1 MIHHPAWA
9 VCTTMPTA
17 TARINNQKQ
26 KKQSD
31 MKRYRLIEYAYL
43 ATLVLGFTAC
53 SQDELV
59 DGSPVNGTPVTFTAS
74 GIAMQQSAATRATT
88 DGTWEADMTV
98 GIKISGMNSELPK
111 AYTVKPNADDNTK
124 ATLSAADA
132 ANPFYWQSSTES
144 VAVTAWWPYA
154 DGQTEPSEVI
164 VEADQSTRAN
174 YDASDYIMVQEDVKY
189 SEPTLTFEHR
199 TAKVTINIQ
208 MSREN
213 STASV
218 SDLKLCNLTGVKDG
232 ATQVT
237 PYQPDKNV
245 ATFEALLPEQTIAAD
260 TQFLSLQLDGHSFT
274 YTWTASQGY
283 ELKAGYNTI
292 FTFTLANKDIV
303 FEGCTLEEW
312 TVQEIQGN
320 TGPSTL
326 DFIVED
332 GTYKVYTE
340 AGLKV
345 WADHVKAGHW
355 STNLT
360 LMNDIIM
367 TSPASGSSNWTPIG
381 RSSQTSLNYTTYTGT
396 IEGNGY
402 TIDNMVVNEPS
413 SYRASMVVALGE
425 GGTIRNLTIGSGSY
439 FSSRY
444 YASSLVVDNNGGK
457 VINCHSA
464 ATVEGKITSV
474 RTGVDFSVGG
484 VVANNWSDDG
494 KNSYVIGCSF
504 SGQVIADANNLEEY
518 FFVGGVVAN
527 SGTAVG
533 NNSNRAHVVGC
544 INTGGVTFQSAGS
557 STVSHVGGVVGSN
570 YQNHGLAVVTGCVM
584 TGKMTFSNVEKRRP
598 WYSAFDATIGEI
610 ADATATHVYYTGGSI
625 ESNYSNP
632 YRTTYAKYDA
642 LLEVDGTDPTWETAT
657 ANINTAIKDW
667 NASNGDLCPYHF
679 EQTNGTNQ
687 PPTLVDG
694 APN

>member
-1 MIHHPAWA
+1 
-9 VCTTMPTA
+9 MPTA
-17 TARINNQKQ
+17 TARINNLKQ
-26 KKQSD
+26 KKYND

-43 ATLVLGFTAC
+43 ATLVLGVTAC
-53 SQDELV
+53 SQDELS
-59 DGSPVNGTPVTFTAS
+59 SPTGGVEGAMTFTAS

-98 GIKISGMNSELPK
+98 GIKISGMNNELPK

-124 ATLSAADA
+124 ATLAAADA
-132 ANPFYWQSSTES
+132 ENPFYWQSMTAP
-144 VAVTAWWPYA
+144 VNVTAWWPYA

-174 YDASDYIMVQEDVKY
+174 YDASDYIMAQQDVKY
-189 SEPTLTFEHR
+189 SKPTLTFEHR

-208 MSREN
+208 MSREG

-245 ATFEALLPEQTIAAD
+245 ATFEALLPEQTIAAG

-274 YTWTASQGY
+274 YTWTASLGY

-292 FTFTLANKDIV
+292 FTFTLANKDII
-303 FEGCTLEEW
+303 FEGCTLVGW
-312 TVQEIQGN
+312 LDGKGSQGN
-320 TGPSTL
+320 TGPSRL

-340 AGLKV
+340 AGLKA
-345 WADHVKAGHW
+345 WADYVNAGNW

-402 TIDNMVVNEPS
+402 TIDNMVVNEPN

-425 GGTIRNLTIGSGSY
+425 GGTIRNLTIGSGSH
-439 FSSRY
+439 FSSSY

-457 VINCHSA
+457 IINCHSA

-474 RTGVDFSVGG
+474 MSGVDFSVGG
-484 VVANNWSDDG
+484 VVANNCSGDG
-494 KNSYVIGCSF
+494 GKSYVIGCSF
-504 SGQVIADANNLEEY
+504 SGQVIADANNLEED
-518 FFVGGVVAN
+518 FFVGGVVG
-527 SGTAVG
+527 SSWTAAG
-533 NNSNRAHVVGC
+533 DGSNRAHVVGC
-544 INTGGVTFQSAGS
+544 INTGGVTFKNAGS
-557 STVSHVGGVVGSN
+557 TTVSHVGGVVGSN
-570 YQNHGLAVVTGCVM
+570 YQKHGLAVVTGCVM
-584 TGKMTFSNVEKRRP
+584 TGKMTFSNVEKRHP

-610 ADATATHVYYTGGSI
+610 YSEATATHVYYTGGSI
-625 ESNYSNP
+625 ESEWINP
-632 YRTTYAKYDA
+632 YRTTYAKYEA
-642 LLEVDGTDPTWETAT
+642 LLEVDGIDITWETAT

-667 NASNGDLCPYHF
+667 NADNGDLCPYHF

>member
-1 MIHHPAWA
+1 
-9 VCTTMPTA
+9 
-17 TARINNQKQ
+17 
-26 KKQSD
+26 

-43 ATLVLGFTAC
+43 AMLVLGFTAC

-88 DGTWEADMTV
+88 DGIWESDMTV
-98 GIKISGMNSELPK
+98 GIMIDGMVK
-111 AYTVKPNADDNTK
+111 AYSVVPNTADNTK
-124 ATLSAADA
+124 ATLTAADA
-132 ANPFYWQSSTES
+132 ANPFYWQSMTAP
-144 VAVTAWWPYA
+144 VNVTAWWPYA

-174 YDASDYIMVQEDVKY
+174 YDASDYIMAQQDVKY
-189 SEPTLTFEHR
+189 SEPTLTFTHR

-208 MSREN
+208 MSVES

-218 SDLKLCNLTGVKDG
+218 ANLQLCNLTGVKDG

-245 ATFEALLPEQTIAAD
+245 ATFEALLPEQTIAAG

-292 FTFTLANKDIV
+292 FTFTLANKDII
-303 FEGCTLEEW
+303 FEGCTLVGW
-312 TVQEIQGN
+312 LDGQGTQGN
-320 TGPSTL
+320 TGPSRL
-326 DFIVED
+326 DFIIED

-340 AGLKV
+340 AGLKA
-345 WADHVKAGHW
+345 WADYVNAGNW

-381 RSSQTSLNYTTYTGT
+381 YRSDGQYSDKYAGT
-396 IEGNGY
+396 IEGNGH
-402 TIDNMVVNEPS
+402 TIDNMVVNTPS
-413 SYRASMVVALGE
+413 ENFAAMIVTLS
-425 GGTIRNLTIGSGSY
+425 GTVQNLTIGS
-439 FSSRY
+439 SSSFCAKHWA
-444 YASSLVVDNNGGK
+444 ASVTTNNNGGK

-464 ATVEGKITSV
+464 ATVNLTLTTAASWGDGSI
-474 RTGVDFSVGG
+474 GG
-484 VVANNWSDDG
+484 IVANNRGDDG
-494 KNSYVIGCSF
+494 NSYVIGCSF
-504 SGQVIADANNLEEY
+504 SGLLTADAGSITESI
-518 FFVGGVVAN
+518 FVGGVVG
-527 SGTAVG
+527 SSWTMG
-533 NNSNRAHVVGC
+533 NGNQVQVVGC
-544 INTGGVTFQSAGS
+544 VNTGGMIFRNAGS
-557 STVSHVGGVVGSN
+557 TTTSRVGGVVGSN
-570 YQNHGLAVVTGCVM
+570 YRNGLDRTYVTGCVM
-584 TGKMTFSNVEKRRP
+584 AGKMSFNNVTKRERE
-598 WYSAFDATIGEI
+598 YSAFAGTIGYTYGGS
-610 ADATATHVYYTGGSI
+610 TAMHVYCTSESI
-625 ESNYSNP
+625 TSSWRNP
-632 YRTTYAKYDA
+632 YRDSSSNSVLA
-642 LLEVDGTDPTWETAT
+642 EVDGTDITWETAT

-667 NASNGDLCPYHF
+667 NADNGDLCPYHF